1 MCISVAADMI
11 LGLSSHRISFKYRL
25 HHCVTLSDTVYIA
38 PFLLTH
44 CGETF
49 AVVFFFIEV

>member
-1 MCISVAADMI
+1 MCISVAAYMI
-11 LGLSSHRISFKYRL
+11 LGLSSHRINFEYRL

-49 AVVFFFIEV
+49 AVVCFFFH

>member
-1 MCISVAADMI
+1 MCISVAAYMI

-38 PFLLTH
+38 PFLLAH
-44 CGETF
+44 RGETF